1 MSCAKYIDFWSMSEA
16 SGRGNVLEVLN
27 FFFIFVITEY
37 KQLLFSDLKLGGV
50 LIKKHIN
57 IILIKVF
64 ICGC

>member
-1 MSCAKYIDFWSMSEA
+1 MSCAKYIDFWSMFEA

-37 KQLLFSDLKLGGV
+37 KQLLFSDLKLAGV